1 MQDGTSL
8 GTMTGTES
16 NPPTSSRT
24 PRGVPAHTAVIP
36 LSSAARWRAF
46 WVCVSV
52 AAITI
57 LDMTKVNVALP
68 SIGEVLG
75 AGSTELQLIVSGFV
89 LTFGLVLVP
98 MGRLGDQR
106 SRRTLFVV
114 GLSLYTLTSVLCALA
129 PTATVLL
136 VGRLLQGV
144 AAGIQMPQVLGM
156 AQELFQGKE
165 RGRAFGLF
173 GATIGIATAFGPTLG
188 GLLIAIGGPT
198 DGWRLIFWMNVPLC
212 LAAIGLALWLLPDT
226 RTRSPRPVQL
236 DPVGVL
242 LFGASV
248 ISLMWPFLFT
258 TGAPT
263 DNPARW
269 WLLVAFALFAS
280 AFIAWERRYGARG
293 RNPLIPLGLFR
304 ISSYRNGTLLQA
316 AYFTAMPAMF
326 LVTTLFLQI
335 GLGLEPVY
343 AGMVSIGFALAS
355 AITSWIGGNLV
366 GTYGRIVVVWGLVAM
381 LACVGGL
388 VLVALYADPA
398 RVPYLAAVIMTIGG
412 AGGGLV
418 IAPNQTLTLGDI
430 PVKQGGLAGSV
441 GQLGQRI
448 GAAVGTAVA
457 LSLFYAAIYRESGSH
472 DSLVVYHDAYAFGM
486 LSVGVFLAL
495 AFLVSIVDLTARR
508 RGAPAP
514 QGAGEPVP

>member
-1 MQDGTSL
+1 
-8 GTMTGTES
+8 MTRSEEREAGHGL
-16 NPPTSSRT
+16 PT
-24 PRGVPAHTAVIP
+24 HTRAIP
-36 LSSAARWRAF
+36 LTSPARWRAF

-68 SIGEVLG
+68 SIGEVLD

-89 LTFGLVLVP
+89 LTFGLALVP

-114 GLSLYTLTSVLCALA
+114 GLSLYTITSIVCALA
-129 PTATVLL
+129 PNAPVLL
-136 VGRLLQGV
+136 AGRLLQGA

-173 GATIGIATAFGPTLG
+173 GATIGVATAFGPTLG
-188 GLLIAIGGPT
+188 GLLIALGGPA

-212 LAAIGLALWLLPDT
+212 LAAIALALWLLPDT
-226 RTRSPRPVQL
+226 RTPSRRPVQL

-248 ISLMWPFLFT
+248 VSLMWPFLFT

-263 DNPARW
+263 DDPARW
-269 WLLVAFALFAS
+269 WLLVAFVLFAS
-280 AFIAWERRYGARG
+280 AFIAWERRYAARG
-293 RNPLIPLGLFR
+293 RNPLIPLKLFR
-304 ISSYRNGTLLQA
+304 IASYRNGTLLQT
-316 AYFTAMPAMF
+316 AYFTAAPAMF

-343 AGMVSIGFALAS
+343 AGMTSIGFALAS
-355 AITSWIGGNLV
+355 AVTSWIGGNLV
-366 GTYGRIVVVWGLVAM
+366 ATHGRVVVVWGLVGM
-381 LACVGGL
+381 LASVGGL
-388 VLVALYADPA
+388 MLAALYSAPAWTPYLVA
-398 RVPYLAAVIMTIGG
+398 AVMTVGG

-418 IAPNQTLTLGDI
+418 IAPNQTLTLADI
-430 PVKQGGLAGSV
+430 PVRQGGLAGSV

-457 LSLFYAAIYRESGSH
+457 LSLFYATIYRESGTR
-472 DSLVVYHDAYAFGM
+472 DDLAVYLDAYEFGM
-486 LSVGVFLAL
+486 LAVAVFLAL
-495 AFLVSIVDLTARR
+495 AFVVSIVDLTARR
-508 RGAPAP
+508 RGSVERDARVGDA
-514 QGAGEPVP
+514 ETPVP

>member
-1 MQDGTSL
+1 MSTSDQ
-8 GTMTGTES
+8 TRTGKAAS
-16 NPPTSSRT
+16 
-24 PRGVPAHTAVIP
+24 VPATTAVIP
-36 LSSAARWRAF
+36 LSSGARWRAF
-46 WVCVSV
+46 WVCAAV

-89 LTFGLVLVP
+89 LTFGLTLVP

-114 GLSLYTLTSVLCALA
+114 GLSLYTLTSIACALA
-129 PTATVLL
+129 PTAGFLL
-136 VGRLLQGV
+136 VARLLQGA
-144 AAGIQMPQVLGM
+144 AAGVQMPQVIGM
-156 AQELFQGKE
+156 TQELFQGRE

-173 GATIGIATAFGPTLG
+173 GATIGVATAFGPTLG
-188 GLLIAIGGPT
+188 GLLIALGGPT

-212 LAAIGLALWLLPDT
+212 LIAIAFALWLLPDT
-226 RTRSPRPVQL
+226 RTRSQRPVQL
-236 DPVGVL
+236 DPVGVV
-242 LFGASV
+242 LFGLSV
-248 ISLMWPFLFT
+248 VSLMWPFLFT

-269 WLLVAFALFAS
+269 WMLAAFALFVS
-280 AFIAWERRYGARG
+280 AFIAWERRYASRG
-293 RNPLIPLGLFR
+293 RSPLLPLGLFGVE
-304 ISSYRNGTLLQA
+304 SFRNGTLLQT
-316 AYFTAMPAMF
+316 AYFTATPAMF
-326 LVTTLFLQI
+326 LVTTLYLQL
-335 GLGLEPVY
+335 GLGLAPVY

-355 AITSWIGGNLV
+355 AITSWVGGNLV
-366 GTYGRIVVVWGLVAM
+366 NTHGRVVVVWGLVGM
-381 LACVGGL
+381 LVCVGGL
-388 VLVALYADPA
+388 VLTALYSDPA
-398 RVPYLAAVIMTIGG
+398 WTPYIAAVVMTIGG

-418 IAPNQTLTLGDI
+418 IAPNQTLTLADI

-457 LSLFYAAIYRESGSH
+457 LSMFYAAIYRESGSH
-472 DSLVVYHDAYAFGM
+472 SSLVVFHDAYAFGM

-495 AFLVSIVDLTARR
+495 AFLVAIVDLTARR
-508 RGAPAP
+508 NRRRAVAET
-514 QGAGEPVP
+514 GELMP